1 MEGTN
6 NLIYEWFL
14 VNERRESFHIP
25 SQDDNNPFS
34 DAFHSLNS
42 HNIDNMENTSS
53 SHATVENNMLRDDN
67 SIMDFSMNLEMDDIF
82 SFKSCLE
89 PHVNDSLNDFKAKNY
104 ERSMNQNDKII
115 MIGSNIDEIGDDETN
130 LNVDLNTLNKTTV
143 DSDNAKRTKFNV
155 FETIQ
160 DAIKNGM
167 KTHNIRAG
175 RPKQEFDTSPYKV
188 FKFYE
193 DYKCNLERLIETNYS
208 HKRSDTFRNTIF
220 SYLKKLPIKLREMC
234 CSVSEP
240 KSKKLDIYLNAF
252 LTAFVNCFIQYFNLD
267 GLDTSKVEL
276 FLYFIW
282 ICYPEDKC
290 IKIIKSLVAE
300 KSLSEQKA
308 EKIIATLS
316 MRKGKSKKDITSFI
330 ISNPCFQAYSTQ
342 ILSQVSHINFHEQAS
357 LMVKDFVIDPEK

>member
-6 NLIYEWFL
+6 NLIYDWFL
-14 VNERRESFHIP
+14 VNERRESFNIP
-25 SQDDNNPFS
+25 SNEDNHPFS
-34 DAFHSLNS
+34 EAFHSINS
-42 HNIDNMENTSS
+42 HNIDNLENTSS
-53 SHATVENNMLRDDN
+53 SHATVENNILRDEN
-67 SIMDFSMNLEMDDIF
+67 SVMDFSMHLEMEDIF

-89 PHVNDSLNDFKAKNY
+89 PQVNDSLNNFKAENY
-104 ERSMNQNDKII
+104 ERSMNQKNKFDKNA
-115 MIGSNIDEIGDDETN
+115 SNIDEIGSISNN
-130 LNVDLNTLNKTTV
+130 LIVELNTLNKATV
-143 DSDNAKRTKFNV
+143 DSDNNKNNKSSV
-155 FETIQ
+155 FDTIE
-160 DAIKNGM
+160 DAIRNGM
-167 KTHNIRAG
+167 KAQNIRAG

-193 DYKCNLERLIETNYS
+193 DYKNNLETLIETNYS

-252 LTAFVNCFIQYFNLD
+252 LTAFVNWFLQYFNLD
-267 GLDTSKVEL
+267 NLNITKVEL

-282 ICYPEDKC
+282 ICYPEDKW
-290 IKIIKSLVAE
+290 IKIIKSLVSE
-300 KSLSEQKA
+300 NSLSEQKA
-308 EKIIATLS
+308 ERIISTLS

-342 ILSQVSHINFHEQAS
+342 ILSQVSHVNFHEQAS
-357 LMVKDFVIDPEK
+357 LMVKDFVIDPQK